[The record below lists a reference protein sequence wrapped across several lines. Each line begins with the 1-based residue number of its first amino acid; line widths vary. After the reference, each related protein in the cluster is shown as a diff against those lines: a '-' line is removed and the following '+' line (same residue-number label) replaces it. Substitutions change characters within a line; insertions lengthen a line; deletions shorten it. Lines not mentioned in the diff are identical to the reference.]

1 MFIRFFYIFILF
13 LSSCDINRDPIP
25 VSNLDQDNL
34 KYKKL
39 YLDLT
44 LSDTLKKTN
53 EIGSSSL
60 LYTGSLND
68 TDYVYSIFSF
78 DKEIFQNYDLC
89 NSDSL
94 SFKEL
99 YMTIDMVGE
108 YQLNESDQD
117 INYNNSSNNENIL
130 VDTQPF
136 FGYWIDYSDLKDT
149 EGNNIDINE
158 TWAESDLKLF
168 NKIDFSSLIS
178 SLDNSKRLVIHKH
191 LGKYFIDL
199 SDKLIDNENDC
210 AILNEFSCLEGCI
223 WIDYDDEEKIDE
235 CLELKTL
242 NICTTIENQNS
253 KLLLLGSDPNV
264 DILYEIVSSEY
275 TSDYSNTEPYLNIVY
290 DEYEELTKE
299 SNKFIVNN
307 ATNQIGS
314 SFYIADTLINN
325 HNSFFIANFLN
336 NELGPIGSI
345 EVSDSV
351 LWSNYDCNDNDE
363 VCINSFILMESDTTN
378 QEEILMDIE
387 IDLIN
392 EDNFDSTGINFWLD
406 NIRYIEYQSDP
417 NNDNWVDANNNGIWD
432 EDEGTENNQ
441 IYDNGEFYQDYG
453 LDQCSDMYED
463 AENGCLCNYP
473 FEDCDE
479 SALIYNFEGTQG
491 NNQFDLGENYY
502 DLGLDGCSDED
513 ERGAIL
519 NDDGT
524 IDGELSWLCGTC
536 EPNEINDIDNDG
548 NCDFDPNNDNYNIDP
563 SEDNWLDCGS
573 DHICPD
579 DEEYIGSD
587 LDDSETN
594 GSWDIGEGTE
604 NNDKWDDGEIFLDF
618 GLDGLSQN
626 DIGYSDEDGTELN
639 GLYDFYDLNG
649 DGIQQS
655 TELGEPY
662 FDYGLDGLKNLDE
675 SGYNL
680 YGTEANNLWD
690 SGEEYEDCGED
701 GICDDQDTSDD
712 WNIDPNKD
720 FWLDCGSDHICPGD
734 ENYIEAD
741 SNGTEKNSIW
751 DNAFCSNNTFL
762 DQNECEDN
770 GSEWYEA
777 EFAEGNSIWNEG
789 EFYQD
794 YGLDQT
800 QDQDELFILDQ
811 KVGVSSTDSTFYNYL
826 NEEVIFYPEHLNQEE
841 DEVKIWISSITKT
854 DLDSKLKVEVSY
866 INNPSIVGVEFRLNH
881 EIYSIDI
888 LDWNEKTRNVAKVDN
903 SSYIKDASL
912 FNNNLIKPYN
922 SLFMNYAYGIS
933 TKLNFKGLDTLI
945 NDAKQNGYIINETN
959 SYLKLFLNKNDDFY
973 LKSNSYIINFNELDS
988 IENKLLFSYFVSNNP
1003 DSIVI
1008 PIGNL
1013 LQNYI
1018 NNVSNY
1024 NDGIGLSLEANQY
1037 PAFFNFNNIL
1047 IDTLKPPILQVYYFE

>member
-13 LSSCDINRDPIP
+13 LYSCDINRNPIP

-39 YLDLT
+39 HLDLT
-44 LSDTLKKTN
+44 LSDTLKKIN
-53 EIGSSSL
+53 KIGGSSL

-89 NSDSL
+89 DSDSL
-94 SFKEL
+94 SFREL
-99 YMTIDMVGE
+99 YMVIDIIKK
-108 YQLNESDQD
+108 YSLNENNSD
-117 INYNNSSNNENIL
+117 INHNSNNTNQNISL
-130 VDTQPF
+130 DASPF
-136 FGYWIDYSDLKDT
+136 FAYWISYDELKDS
-149 EGNNIDINE
+149 EGNNILDQNWQE
-158 TWAESDLKLF
+158 DDLKTL
-168 NKIDFSSLIS
+168 NGIDFSSLLHTLNQEILDTILNDGDYEFVIS
-178 SLDNSKRLVIHKH
+178 EPNQRLFIDHH
-191 LGKYFIDL
+191 LGKYYINI
-199 SDKLIDNENDC
+199 SDQLIGNENDC
-210 AILNEFSCLEGCI
+210 AILDESSCLEGCI
-223 WIDYDDEEKIDE
+223 WIDDE
-235 CLELKTL
+235 CSELKSL
-242 NICTTIENQNS
+242 NICNS
-253 KLLLLGSDPNV
+253 NIQSSYFLLLASNPTLDF
-264 DILYEIVSSEY
+264 LYEIASSEY

-290 DEYEELTKE
+290 DEYEELTKV

-307 ATNQIGS
+307 ATNQVGS

-336 NELGPIGSI
+336 NELEPIGSM
-345 EVSDSV
+345 EVLDSV
-351 LWSNYDCNDNDE
+351 LWSNYDCDDNDE
-363 VCINSFILMESDTTN
+363 VCINSFVFMESDTTN
-378 QEEILMDIE
+378 QEEVLIDIE

-417 NNDNWVDANNNGIWD
+417 NNDNWVDANNNEIWD

-453 LDQCSDMYED
+453 LDQCPDMYED
-463 AENGCLCNYP
+463 AENGCLCDYP
-473 FEDCDE
+473 FEGCDE

-502 DLGLDGCSDED
+502 DLGSDGCSDED

-524 IDGELSWLCGTC
+524 IDGELSWLCGVC
-536 EPNEINDIDNDG
+536 EPNEVNDIDNDG
-548 NCDFDPNNDNYNIDP
+548 ICDFDPNNDNYNIDP
-563 SEDNWLDCGS
+563 SEDDWNDINNNS
-573 DHICPD
+573 I
-579 DEEYIGSD
+579 
-587 LDDSETN
+587 
-594 GSWDIGEGTE
+594 WDVGEGTE
-604 NNDKWDDGEIFLDF
+604 NNNKWDDGEIFLDF

-626 DIGYSDEDGTELN
+626 DIGYSDEDGTESN
-639 GLYDFYDLNG
+639 GIYDFYDLNG

-662 FDYGLDGLKNLDE
+662 FDYGFDGLKNLDE
-675 SGYNL
+675 SGYNDD
-680 YGTEANNLWD
+680 GTEANNTWD
-690 SGEEYEDCGED
+690 SGEVYEDCGED

-712 WNIDPNKD
+712 WNADPNKD

-734 ENYIEAD
+734 EAYIEAD

-751 DNAFCSNNTFL
+751 DNAFCSNSTFSE
-762 DQNECEDN
+762 QNECEDN
-770 GSEWYEA
+770 GLEWYEA

-811 KVGVSSTDSTFYNYL
+811 KVSVSNTDSTFYNYL
-826 NEEVIFYPEHLNQEE
+826 NEEVVFYPGYLNQEE
-841 DEVKIWISSITKT
+841 DEIKIWISSITKT

-866 INNPSIVGVEFRLNH
+866 MNNPSIVGVEFRLNH

-912 FNNNLIKPYN
+912 FNNNLSKPYN

-933 TKLNFKGLDTLI
+933 TKLNFNGLDTLI
-945 NDAKQNGYIINETN
+945 NDAKQNGYIINEAN
-959 SYLKLFLNKNDDFY
+959 SYLKLFLNKSDDFY

-988 IENKLLFSYFVSNNP
+988 IENKLLFSYFVPNNP
-1003 DSIVI
+1003 DSIIV
-1008 PIGNL
+1008 PVGNL

-1024 NDGIGLSLEANQY
+1024 NDGIVINLETNQY
-1037 PAFFNFNNIL
+1037 PPIFNFNNIL